1 MCKLVIKNNILS
13 LYTMS
18 EISASSPPLILA
30 IILLAVG
37 GAYGL
42 KQLNTKR
49 FSQGKWSI
57 GGRTRRN
64 RNTSRRR

>member
-1 MCKLVIKNNILS
+1 
-13 LYTMS
+13 MS

-49 FSQGKWSI
+49 FSEGKWSI